1 MCGKNCFVRCGKDC
15 NSVLAALMI
24 VSRIFTSQGHF
35 ALSFPALSRSK
46 KKTGTS
52 GLPGQPE
59 SPCHHYHVIKHVLMK
74 MKSHDSSPAEGKMG
88 ILAHNESSFKSA
100 APSQC
105 SYPDQLEVACFVI
118 FQMK

>member
-1 MCGKNCFVRCGKDC
+1 
-15 NSVLAALMI
+15 
-24 VSRIFTSQGHF
+24 
-35 ALSFPALSRSK
+35 
-46 KKTGTS
+46 
-52 GLPGQPE
+52 
-59 SPCHHYHVIKHVLMK
+59 MK
-74 MKSHDSSPAEGKMG
+74 MKSHDSSPVEGKMG